1 MEKELSRINAKM
13 NKIRNCQGFTK
24 IARAFMA
31 IVASPFDPFQVT
43 TSVIQQNASEEPVN
57 TVLRQETATGTADD
71 LFDDFLYEHT
81 ELKEDNVKLQ
91 TAMAQLKEELE
102 KVKAELTQ
110 IYLNLN
116 DADQTPRVAVPPNDP
131 PNHCPTASTNEV
143 QDLLSFINTPS
154 KHQDV
159 FDKVDSVNEAT

>member
-1 MEKELSRINAKM
+1 
-13 NKIRNCQGFTK
+13 
-24 IARAFMA
+24 
-31 IVASPFDPFQVT
+31 
-43 TSVIQQNASEEPVN
+43 
-57 TVLRQETATGTADD
+57 
-71 LFDDFLYEHT
+71 
-81 ELKEDNVKLQ
+81 
-91 TAMAQLKEELE
+91 MAQLKEELE